1 MVKMPS
7 TVSWEAEEYV
17 EQKRNAWWFVGL
29 VLVAAA
35 LSALGV
41 FLQMWTFIAVV
52 VLAAV
57 TILIRALMPPRK
69 IKYSL
74 DSKGLTEGGQKHL
87 FADFR
92 AFGILKEGDHYS
104 AVLIP
109 RKKIGI
115 QIKVYFPE
123 TNGEAIVD
131 ILGAHLPME
140 EVRLDFIDKLI
151 KFLRI
156 S

>member
-1 MVKMPS
+1 MVKVPS

-29 VLVAAA
+29 ILVTAA

-87 FADFR
+87 FADIR
-92 AFGILKEGDHYS
+92 AFWILKEGDHYS